1 MFQPK
6 KSTAQPTL
14 DMELHGY
21 TIKVETNM
29 DKLHNP
35 VFFDNDKVGSVW
47 RIPYEQRAKDARDF
61 ALRASLKPASTDQTK
76 TWLMLIDVQNTFCI
90 PEFELYVGGRSGRGA
105 VEDNQ
110 RLCQFIYQNLGN
122 ITHITATM
130 DTHKTMQVFHAVFFI
145 DKDGKHPAPYTDI
158 HAAEL
163 RDGTWTFNPAL
174 APQFGLAPEY
184 GQQMMVHYAEALEK
198 KGKYA
203 LTIWPYHA
211 MLGGIGHALVSSV
224 EEALFFHSIA
234 RNTQY
239 EIEIKGDKPFTENY
253 SVVGP
258 EVLTGPMGET
268 LGTHNTKFIEQLQ
281 QFDKLIIAG
290 QAKSHC
296 VAWTV
301 QDLLNDINE
310 VDSELA
316 KKVYLLDDCSSPVVV
331 PDVVDHTDAA
341 NAAYERFAEA
351 GMHVVKSTDKF

>member
-1 MFQPK
+1 MTHPLL
-6 KSTAQPTL
+6 PIP
-14 DMELHGY
+14 E
-21 TIKVETNM
+21 
-29 DKLHNP
+29 
-35 VFFDNDKVGSVW
+35 FFDTDQVGSVW
-47 RIPYEQRAKDARDF
+47 RIPYEARALQARDW
-61 ALRASLKPASTDQTK
+61 AHLHKLEPASVSTTR

-105 VEDNQ
+105 VDDNT
-110 RLCQFIYQNLGN
+110 RLTQFIYRNLAD

-130 DTHKTMQVFHAVFFI
+130 DTHKTMQVFHAIFFV
-145 DKDGKHPAPYTDI
+145 DQNGNHPAPYTDI
-158 HAAEL
+158 HSADL
-163 RDGTWTFNPAL
+163 KNGTWTFNPAL
-174 APQFGLAPEY
+174 APQFGIAPAY
-184 GQQMMVHYAEALEK
+184 GQQMMLHYAEALEK

-239 EIEIKGDKPFTENY
+239 DIEIKGDKPFTENY

-281 QFDKLIIAG
+281 QFDRLIIAG

-301 QDLLNDINE
+301 QDLLNDINAI
-310 VDSELA
+310 DPALA

-331 PDVVDHTDAA
+331 PGVVDHTDAA
-341 NAAYERFAEA
+341 DTAYAKFAEA
-351 GMHVVKSTDKF
+351 GMKVVKSVEM